1 MTTSRSECVRGCMK
15 SGVHFASCED
25 RIDAG
30 GTCTG
35 CAPEAPV
42 EGLVVCGE
50 CRRRVRG
57 LLRIAPDLLGRM
69 RSLAAQ
75 GKAAVYSP
83 VKVFGAPAMAPDQV
97 DAELA
102 DALIE
107 ISANVAAWSRWID
120 MRTLGGL
127 DRVLA
132 DADQTHR
139 LAVAVIDR
147 HTVEE
152 EGGRRW
158 SIADAAARW
167 GVERRD
173 RTTFVY
179 QEDADEVEQLI
190 TPIHESRHDPLLT
203 ARDAAKLAQI
213 SDRQLRSWVSAGA
226 IAPQATLRDG
236 RGVMMRWYRRS
247 EVIATAE
254 RMRAAATATWFA
266 ARKDTPA

>member
-1 MTTSRSECVRGCMK
+1 MTTFRSECVRGCMQP
-15 SGVHFASCED
+15 GVHFASCED
-25 RIDAG
+25 RADLG
-30 GTCTG
+30 GSCAG
-35 CAPEAPV
+35 CAPEPTV
-42 EGLVVCGE
+42 DGLAVCGE

-57 LLRIAPDLLGRM
+57 LLRISADLLGRM

-75 GKAAVYSP
+75 GKATVYSP
-83 VKVFGAPAMAPDQV
+83 VKVFGAPASPPDQV

-107 ISANVAAWSRWID
+107 ISGNVAAWSRWID
-120 MRTLGGL
+120 MRSLDGL

-132 DADQTHR
+132 DEAQSLR
-139 LAVAVIDR
+139 LFVAVIDR
-147 HTVEE
+147 HDVDEH
-152 EGGRRW
+152 GDRRW
-158 SIADAAARW
+158 SIADAAAKW

-203 ARDAAKLAQI
+203 AKDAAKLAQI
-213 SDRQLRSWVSAGA
+213 TDRQLRNWVTAGE
-226 IAPQATLRDG
+226 IEPRATLRDG

-247 EVIATAE
+247 EVEATAE
-254 RMRAAATATWFA
+254 RMRAAAAPRFV
-266 ARKDTPA
+266 RKEVTPA